1 MMGPALISL
10 FLYYFMRLI
19 VNIPAYNEEKT
30 IAGVIKKISRHIEGF
45 SEVLVQAVDDGS
57 SDGTVRAAKEAG
69 ADIVVSHL
77 RNMGV
82 GAAFRTAVESALE
95 NKADVFVN
103 IDADGQFPAGDIP
116 KFTELILAGKA
127 DMVVASRFGIK
138 SAKNMPW
145 IKNSLNRLAA
155 SVIGKFLRYR
165 IDDLTCGFR
174 ALSRETM
181 LRLNLAYRFTYTQET
196 IIDAISKNL
205 VVKWIPVEVTYFEDR
220 ESKVVKSVRKF
231 IFQSFMIILR
241 TVRDARPLIF
251 FGVPGVVLV
260 TTAFSIGIAF
270 SIYYFSHFK
279 VSPFRTWL
287 ALAGVLLLVG
297 IQLLVF
303 ALIADMIKTNR
314 KLTEDQMYFLKKEKH
329 KK

>member
-1 MMGPALISL
+1 
-10 FLYYFMRLI
+10 MRLI

-30 IAGVIKKISRHIEGF
+30 IGEVIKKIPRHIEGF
-45 SEVLVQAVDDGS
+45 REVLVQVVDDGS
-57 SDGTVRAAKEAG
+57 RDKTTEVSKEAG
-69 ADIVVSHL
+69 ADIVVSHI
-77 RNMGV
+77 RNQGV
-82 GAAFRTAVESALE
+82 GAAFRTAVESALSH
-95 NKADVFVN
+95 KTDVFVN
-103 IDADGQFPAGDIP
+103 IDADGQFPPSDIP
-116 KFTELILAGKA
+116 KFTELVLSGKA

-138 SAKNMPW
+138 SARNMPR
-145 IKNSLNRLAA
+145 IKNWLNRLAA
-155 SVIGKFLRYR
+155 NIIGKFLRYR

-220 ESKVVKSVRKF
+220 ESKVVKSIGRF

-241 TVRDARPLIF
+241 TVRDARPLVF
-251 FGVPGVVLV
+251 FGVPGIVLV

-314 KLTEDQMYFLKKEKH
+314 KLTEDQMYFLRKEKY
-329 KK
+329 KNSRIKNES

>member
-1 MMGPALISL
+1 
-10 FLYYFMRLI
+10 MRLI
-19 VNIPAYNEEKT
+19 VNIPAFNEEKT
-30 IAGVIKKISRHIEGF
+30 IGEVIKKIPRHIEGF
-45 SEVLVQAVDDGS
+45 SEVKVQVVNDGS
-57 SDGTVRAAKEAG
+57 SDRTVAVSKEAG
-69 ADIVVSHL
+69 ADIVVSHI
-77 RNMGV
+77 RNQGV

-95 NKADVFVN
+95 HKADVFVN

-116 KFTELILAGKA
+116 KFTELILSGKA

-145 IKNSLNRLAA
+145 VKNFLNRLAA
-155 SVIGKFLRYR
+155 NIIGRFLRYK

-174 ALSRETM
+174 ALNRETM

-205 VVKWIPVEVTYFEDR
+205 IVKWIPVEVTYFDDR
-220 ESKVVKSVRKF
+220 KSKVVKSVGKF
-231 IFQSFMIILR
+231 VFQSFMIILR
-241 TVRDARPLIF
+241 TVRDARPLVF
-251 FGVPGVVLV
+251 FGIPGAILV
-260 TTAFSIGIAF
+260 TVAFAVGVAF
-270 SIYYFSHFK
+270 LEYYFIHFK

-287 ALAGVLLLVG
+287 AFAGVLLLIG
-297 IQLLVF
+297 IQLFIF

-314 KLTEDQMYFLKKEKH
+314 KLTEDQMYFTKKEKY

>member
-1 MMGPALISL
+1 
-10 FLYYFMRLI
+10 MRLI

-30 IAGVIKKISRHIEGF
+30 IGEVIKKIPRHIEGF
-45 SEVLVQAVDDGS
+45 SEVKVQIIDDGS
-57 SDGTVRAAKEAG
+57 RDRTIEVSKNAG
-69 ADIVVSHL
+69 ADIIVSHN
-77 RNMGV
+77 RNQGV
-82 GAAFRTAVESALE
+82 GAAFRTAIESALE
-95 NKADVFVN
+95 HKADVFVN
-103 IDADGQFPAGDIP
+103 IDADGQFPAADIP
-116 KFTELILAGKA
+116 KFTQLILTGKA

-145 IKNSLNRLAA
+145 IKSWLNRLAA
-155 SVIGKFLRYR
+155 SIIGKFLRYK

-205 VVKWIPVEVTYFEDR
+205 IVKWIPVEVTYYDDR
-220 ESKVVKSVRKF
+220 ESKVVKSVGKF
-231 IFQSFMIILR
+231 VFQSFMIILR

-251 FGVPGVVLV
+251 FGVPGVVLA

-270 SIYYFSHFK
+270 LIYYFSHFK

-287 ALAGVLLLVG
+287 MLGGVLLLVG

-314 KLTEDQMYFLKKEKH
+314 KLTEDQMYFAKKEKY

>member
-1 MMGPALISL
+1 
-10 FLYYFMRLI
+10 MRLI
-19 VNIPAYNEEKT
+19 VNIPAYNEEET
-30 IAGVIKKISRHIEGF
+30 ISEVIKKVPRHINGF
-45 SEVLVQAVDDGS
+45 SEVKIQVVDDGS
-57 SDGTVRAAKEAG
+57 RDKTVEVSKEAG
-69 ADIVVSHL
+69 ADIVVSHV
-77 RNMGV
+77 RNQGV
-82 GAAFRTAVESALE
+82 GATFRTAVESALE
-95 NKADVFVN
+95 HKADAFVN
-103 IDADGQFPAGDIP
+103 IDADGQFPASDIP

-145 IKNSLNRLAA
+145 IKNWLNRLAA
-155 SVIGKFLRYR
+155 GIIGKFLRYK

-205 VVKWIPVEVTYFEDR
+205 IVKWIPVEVTYFEDR
-220 ESKVVKSVRKF
+220 ESKVVKSVSKF

-241 TVRDARPLIF
+241 TVRDARPLVF

-260 TTAFSIGIAF
+260 AMAFSIGIAF
-270 SIYYFSHFK
+270 LFYFFSFFK

-297 IQLLVF
+297 IQLFVF

-314 KLTEDQMYFLKKEKH
+314 KLTEDQTYFLKKEKY

>member
-1 MMGPALISL
+1 
-10 FLYYFMRLI
+10 MRLI

-30 IAGVIKKISRHIEGF
+30 ISEVIKKVPRHAEGF
-45 SEVLVQAVDDGS
+45 QEVLVQVVNDGS
-57 SDGTVRAAKEAG
+57 RDKTVEVAKEAG
-69 ADIVVSHL
+69 ADIIVSHE
-77 RNMGV
+77 RNKGI

-103 IDADGQFPAGDIP
+103 IDADGQFPPSDIP
-116 KFTELILAGKA
+116 KFTELIVAGKA

-145 IKNSLNRLAA
+145 IKNFLNRLAA
-155 SVIGKFLRYR
+155 NVIGKFLRYK

-174 ALSRETM
+174 ALNRETM
-181 LRLNLAYRFTYTQET
+181 LRLNLACRFTYTQET

-205 VVKWIPVEVTYFEDR
+205 IVKWIPVEVTYFEER
-220 ESKVVKSVRKF
+220 ESKVVKSIGKF
-231 IFQSFMIILR
+231 VFQSFMIILR
-241 TVRDARPLIF
+241 TVRDARPLVF
-251 FGVPGVVLV
+251 FGIPGAVLV
-260 TTAFSIGIAF
+260 TVAFAIGIAF
-270 SIYYFSHFK
+270 LEYYFVHFK

-297 IQLLVF
+297 IQLFVF

-314 KLTEDQMYFLKKEKH
+314 KLTEDQTYFLKKEKY

>member
-1 MMGPALISL
+1 
-10 FLYYFMRLI
+10 MRLI

-30 IAGVIKKISRHIEGF
+30 ISEVIKKVPRHTEGF
-45 SEVLVQAVDDGS
+45 QEVLVQVIDDGS
-57 SDGTVRAAKEAG
+57 RDKTVEVAREAG
-69 ADIVVSHL
+69 ADIVVSHE

-82 GAAFRTAVESALE
+82 GAAFRTAVESALS

-103 IDADGQFPAGDIP
+103 IDADGQFPPSDIP
-116 KFTELILAGKA
+116 KFTELILSGKA

-145 IKNSLNRLAA
+145 IKNFLNRLAA
-155 SVIGKFLRYR
+155 SVIGKFLRYK

-174 ALSRETM
+174 ALNRETM

-205 VVKWIPVEVTYFEDR
+205 IVKWIPVEVTYFKER
-220 ESKVVKSVRKF
+220 ESKVVKSIGRFV
-231 IFQSFMIILR
+231 FQSFMIILR
-241 TVRDARPLIF
+241 TVRDARPLVF
-251 FGVPGVVLV
+251 FGIPGAVLV
-260 TTAFSIGIAF
+260 TVAFAIGIAF
-270 SIYYFSHFK
+270 LEYYFVHFK

-297 IQLLVF
+297 IQLFVF

-314 KLTEDQMYFLKKEKH
+314 KLTEDQTYFLKKEKY